1 MRGDGVH
8 EIFPIVG
15 PEIQTVEQATANEH
29 QCWRFDT
36 HGDDVGVGRSMFHSK
51 GISDVS
57 SMENEPGNDQHGE
70 YEIDESWE

>member
-1 MRGDGVH
+1 MRDDVEYETLPIRRH
-8 EIFPIVG
+8 EIQNGV
-15 PEIQTVEQATANEH
+15 QATGNNH
-29 QCWRFDT
+29 QCWRFDA
-36 HGDDVGVGRSMFHSK
+36 HGDNVGVGRSVFHSK